1 MNTKNVGNVGEAIT
15 LAEFVK
21 RGIPVYIPFG
31 ENERADLVAE
41 FNGKLNKIQIKTSQK
56 FEDNKIT
63 WRLQTNTTTGS
74 HPYDRTQIDYFA
86 LYNVQT
92 ELLLLVP
99 IEVLENRTWVTF
111 SVPYKESTNQYKTL
125 NYQDYLFDKTVQ

>member
-41 FNGKLNKIQIKTSQK
+41 FNGKLNKI
-56 FEDNKIT
+56 
-63 WRLQTNTTTGS
+63 
-74 HPYDRTQIDYFA
+74 
-86 LYNVQT
+86 
-92 ELLLLVP
+92 
-99 IEVLENRTWVTF
+99 
-111 SVPYKESTNQYKTL
+111 
-125 NYQDYLFDKTVQ
+125 